1 MSVIRITSIAKKFI
15 MALSGLF
22 LIVFLLVHL
31 GVNLLLLSSDQSLF
45 NEASHFMATNP
56 IIQVMQYVLALGF
69 LVHILSGIALTVQ
82 NSLARPNQYA
92 SNKPSANSSIESRTM
107 IISGVLVLLFL
118 ILHLRNFFYYIKF
131 GYVPEGGD
139 YILVAD
145 LFDIWYYTL
154 IYVAS
159 FVLLGFHLNH
169 GFQSSFQSMGA
180 NNKTWANIWKKVGT
194 LYSIIVAGGFSII
207 ALYHFFN

>member
-1 MSVIRITSIAKKFI
+1 MSIFRITSIAKKFI

-31 GVNLLLLSSDQSLF
+31 GINLLLLSDNQDLF

-56 IIQVMQYVLALGF
+56 LIQVMQYVLALGF

-82 NSLARPNQYA
+82 NSLARPDGYA

-107 IISGVLVLLFL
+107 IISGLLVLLFL
-118 ILHLRNFFYYIKF
+118 ILHMRNFFYHLKF
-131 GYVPEGGD
+131 GHVPEGGD
-139 YILVAD
+139 YMLVSD

-159 FVLLGFHLNH
+159 FVILGFHLNH
-169 GFQSSFQSMGA
+169 GFQSSFQSLGA
-180 NNKTWANIWKKVGT
+180 NNKTWMHIWKKVGT
-194 LYSIIVAGGFSII
+194 IYSVIVAGGFSVI
-207 ALYHFFN
+207 ALYLFFN

>member
-31 GVNLLLLSSDQSLF
+31 GVNLLLLSSDPNLF

-56 IIQVMQYVLALGF
+56 LIQVMQYVLAFGF

-82 NSLARPNQYA
+82 NNLARPIQYA

-107 IISGVLVLLFL
+107 IVSGVLVLLFL
-118 ILHLRNFFYYIKF
+118 ILHMRNFFYHIKF
-131 GYVPEGGD
+131 GHVPEGGD
-139 YILVAD
+139 YVLVSD

-154 IYVAS
+154 IYVVS
-159 FVLLGFHLNH
+159 FVILGFHLNH
-169 GFQSSFQSMGA
+169 GFQSAFQSMGA
-180 NNKTWANIWKKVGT
+180 NNSTWTVIWKKVGT
-194 LYSIIVAGGFSII
+194 IYSVVVAGGFSII
-207 ALYHFFN
+207 ALYLFFN